1 MCTYEP
7 AGTVYSLDNGVP
19 VSKKLAVDVVN
30 PQRLQGDLFLR
41 PNEDGLF
48 SWVYPDVACGR
59 MTRAL
64 TSPTTTLTNFGTSLE
79 PFKQNSDGQLKSPLE
94 NHVVRQPLTWW
105 ATRTLRAS
113 YGRN

>member
-64 TSPTTTLTNFGTSLE
+64 TSPTTTLTNFGTS
-79 PFKQNSDGQLKSPLE
+79 FKQTPTGS
-94 NHVVRQPLTWW
+94 
-105 ATRTLRAS
+105 
-113 YGRN
+113 

>member
-1 MCTYEP
+1 MNAKSIRAALRRERLLMCTYEP
-7 AGTVYSLDNGVP
+7 AGAVYSLDNGVP

-48 SWVYPDVACGR
+48 SWVYPDVACAK

-64 TSPTTTLTNFGTSLE
+64 TSATTTLTDFGTSLE
-79 PFKQNSDGQLKSPLE
+79 PFRQNPTSSQ
-94 NHVVRQPLTWW
+94 
-105 ATRTLRAS
+105 RA
-113 YGRN
+113 RWKIMW